1 MKEIVAVLLG
11 LVLSACGQNAA
22 TAPWAGQSSS
32 ATTPSSNASQ
42 SRQEL
47 AVQDLRLV
55 LPSEWV
61 AEKSMV
67 NTYRYDDPADALD
80 CKKVQALTCPVMILL
95 ELDGHEARQIFQKG
109 RMVDA
114 GKCGP
119 ITKYQT
125 SDIATGTV
133 LVGGK
138 PAAYYENQSCTG
150 DGLVRTIRLLPGEN
164 LMIIG
169 LPGSGANLAPAPIDS
184 LLSGATWK

>member
-1 MKEIVAVLLG
+1 MLLA
-11 LVLSACGQNAA
+11 LALSACGQNAA
-22 TAPWAGQSSS
+22 TAPWTGQSSMG
-32 ATTPSSNASQ
+32 TTPATSTPQSQ
-42 SRQEL
+42 QEL
-47 AVQDLRLV
+47 KVQSLRLM
-55 LPSEWV
+55 LPSEWA

-67 NTYRYDDPADALD
+67 NTYRYDDPADSLD
-80 CKKVQALTCPVMILL
+80 CRKVQALTCPVMILL
-95 ELDGHEARQIFQKG
+95 ELDGPEARQIFQKG

-150 DGLVRTIRLLPGEN
+150 DGLVRTIRLLPSEN
-164 LMIIG
+164 LMIVG
-169 LPGSGANLAPAPIDS
+169 LPGSGANLAPAPIDL
-184 LLSGATWK
+184 LLSGATWE